1 MMEAYKVSK
10 KRMNYNNEK
19 LYNVLMEEHNK
30 MNVNN
35 MIVETLDP
43 TNIIGKVFKGLR
55 ELV

>member
-1 MMEAYKVSK
+1 
-10 KRMNYNNEK
+10 
-19 LYNVLMEEHNK
+19 MEEHNK

-43 TNIIGKVFKGLR
+43 TNMIGKVFKGLR